1 MPELVPRR
9 ELPQAISLNSV
20 AFNLAR
26 AVGPALG
33 GVLVALFNPGA
44 VFILNALSFVGVIV
58 VLCLWKRPKAEQS
71 ASESESIVSA
81 TWAGLRYVRFP
92 RHDQRAG
99 ARGRFHHRRQRHLE
113 HPSIV
118 TEKELHGTATGY
130 GVLLG
135 CLGAGAVIAAVL
147 LAKFRMRYSPDQIVI
162 GAGVLWGLA
171 TLSLGFV
178 TNFALAAVAMLAA
191 GIAWVSEMSS
201 FNVTAQTALP
211 AWVRARA
218 LAVYLLVFQGGMALS
233 SILWGVVAEKY
244 GIRTSFVVAG
254 IVLLST
260 PLLAKRFPLRHGD
273 EREIT
278 MSTHW
283 PEPVFATPPDPERG
297 PVLIQVEY
305 DVDPVDSAVFLSM
318 IQELGRIRRRDGAI
332 RWGIFQ
338 DAAAPNRH
346 VESFL
351 VESWAEHLRQHERV
365 TLADREIEERVL
377 RFHRGKNE
385 PRTTHYLAA
394 S

>member
-1 MPELVPRR
+1 
-9 ELPQAISLNSV
+9 
-20 AFNLAR
+20 
-26 AVGPALG
+26 
-33 GVLVALFNPGA
+33 
-44 VFILNALSFVGVIV
+44 
-58 VLCLWKRPKAEQS
+58 
-71 ASESESIVSA
+71 
-81 TWAGLRYVRFP
+81 
-92 RHDQRAG
+92 
-99 ARGRFHHRRQRHLE
+99 
-113 HPSIV
+113 
-118 TEKELHGTATGY
+118 
-130 GVLLG
+130 
-135 CLGAGAVIAAVL
+135 
-147 LAKFRMRYSPDQIVI
+147 
-162 GAGVLWGLA
+162 
-171 TLSLGFV
+171 
-178 TNFALAAVAMLAA
+178 
-191 GIAWVSEMSS
+191 
-201 FNVTAQTALP
+201 VTAQTALP

-305 DVDPVDSAVFLSM
+305 DVDPADSALFLSM

-351 VESWAEHLRQHERV
+351 VESWAEHRRQHERV